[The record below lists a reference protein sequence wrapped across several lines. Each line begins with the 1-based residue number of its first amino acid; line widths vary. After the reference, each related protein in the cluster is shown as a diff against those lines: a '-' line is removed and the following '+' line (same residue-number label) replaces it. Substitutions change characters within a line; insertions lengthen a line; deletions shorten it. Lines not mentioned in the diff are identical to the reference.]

1 MYSPEGTR
9 VTERV
14 ITFGEALNEAHRLEM
29 ARDTNIV
36 VFGENVSS
44 SWRVATRGLR
54 EEFGRERVRDAPITE
69 TAFIGMGVGASILG
83 VRPVVEL
90 MLVDF
95 GLVAMDQILN
105 QMAKSRY
112 MSGGAVNVP
121 MTLRAI
127 YGAGTS
133 AGATHS
139 ESLYSIFAHMPGIKV
154 AVPSNP
160 YDAKGLLI
168 ASIRDNN
175 PVLFMEHRLLYDV
188 EGPVPERPYKIPLGV
203 ANLVREGSD
212 VTIVATGLMVGKAV
226 EASDRL
232 KPDIGVEVIDP
243 RTLVPLDEEVILRS
257 VQKTGRLVVVD
268 EDYERC
274 GFSAEVAAV
283 AAEKAFKHLT
293 SPVIRV
299 ATSNVPIPFSPVLEK
314 HVLPS
319 TDKIVR
325 AVNSLLG

>member
-1 MYSPEGTR
+1 M
-9 VTERV
+9 
-14 ITFGEALNEAHRLEM
+14 NEAHRLEM
-29 ARDTNIV
+29 ARDTNVV

-44 SWRVATRGLR
+44 GWRVATRGLR

-121 MTLRAI
+121 MTLRAL

-139 ESLYSIFAHMPGIKV
+139 ESLYSIFAHMPGMKV

-168 ASIRDNN
+168 ASIRDDD

-188 EGPVPERPYKIPLGV
+188 EGLVPEGPYKIPLGV

-232 KPDIGVEVIDP
+232 KPDISVEVIDP
-243 RTLVPLDEEVILRS
+243 RTLVPLDEEAILRS

-274 GFSAEVAAV
+274 GFSAEVAAI

-299 ATSNVPIPFSPVLEK
+299 ATPNVPIPFSPVLEK
-314 HVLPS
+314 HLLPS

-325 AVNSLLG
+325 AVKSLLG

>member
-1 MYSPEGTR
+1 M
-9 VTERV
+9 
-14 ITFGEALNEAHRLEM
+14 NEAHRLEM
-29 ARDTNIV
+29 ARDINIV

-44 SWRVATRGLR
+44 GWRVATRGLK

-139 ESLYSIFAHMPGIKV
+139 ESLYSIFAHMPGMKV

-168 ASIRDNN
+168 ASIRDDD

-188 EGPVPERPYKIPLGV
+188 EGPVPERPYEIPLGV

-212 VTIVATGLMVGKAV
+212 VTIVATGLMVSKAV
-226 EASDRL
+226 EAADRL
-232 KPDIGVEVIDP
+232 KPNIGVEVIDP
-243 RTLVPLDEEVILRS
+243 RTLVPMDEEAILRS

-299 ATSNVPIPFSPVLEK
+299 ATPNVPIPFSPVLEK
-314 HVLPS
+314 HLLPS

-325 AVNSLLG
+325 AVYSLLG

>member
-1 MYSPEGTR
+1 MA
-9 VTERV
+9 ERN
-14 ITFGEALNEAHRLEM
+14 ITFGEALNEALRLEM
-29 ARDTNIV
+29 TKDPDVV

-69 TAFIGMGVGASILG
+69 TAFIGAGVGASILG
-83 VRPVVEL
+83 LRPVVEL

-112 MSGGAVNVP
+112 MSGGAVKVP
-121 MTLRAI
+121 MTLRAL

-133 AGATHS
+133 SGATHS
-139 ESLYSIFAHMPGIKV
+139 ESLYSLFAHMPGIKV
-154 AVPSNP
+154 VVPSNP

-168 ASIRDNN
+168 SSIRDDN
-175 PVLFMEHRLLYDV
+175 PVLFMEHRLLYKM
-188 EGPVPERPYKIPLGV
+188 EGPVPEESYQIPLGL
-203 ANLVREGSD
+203 ANLVREGRD
-212 VTIVATGLMVGKAV
+212 VTVVATGLMVGKAV
-226 EASDRL
+226 EAADQLR
-232 KPDIGVEVIDP
+232 PDIGVEVIDP
-243 RTLVPLDEEVILRS
+243 RTLVPLDEEAILSS

-293 SPVIRV
+293 QPIIRV
-299 ATSNVPIPFSPVLEK
+299 ATPNVPIPYSPVLERYL
-314 HVLPS
+314 LPS
-319 TDKIVR
+319 TEKIVR
-325 AVNSLLG
+325 AIRGIMG